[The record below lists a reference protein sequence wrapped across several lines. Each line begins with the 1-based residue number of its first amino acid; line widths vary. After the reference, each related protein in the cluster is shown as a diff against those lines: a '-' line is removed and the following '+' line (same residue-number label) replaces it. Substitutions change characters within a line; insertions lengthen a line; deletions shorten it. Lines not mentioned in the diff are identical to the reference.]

1 EGFTRALYVTHAGD
15 GTDRLFMVQQNG
27 IIYVMENGT
36 LLPTPFLDASGLISS
51 DALGS
56 GYTERGLLGLAFH
69 PDYATNGQFFI
80 NYTEL
85 SSNDTIVARF
95 TASGSDPNVAN
106 PESGDIIFRTA
117 QPYANHNGGHIDFGP
132 DGFLYISV
140 GDGGSA
146 GDPLNSGQQ
155 PDTLLGTLLRI
166 DVDSGLPYA
175 IPESNPFVGSTF
187 GAEEVWAYGLRNV
200 WRFSFDRTTGDMYMG
215 DVGQNR
221 WEEVNYQPAGQGG
234 QNYGWNIMEGT
245 NPFSGAAIPADLTG
259 PIAEYQ
265 HINGNCSV
273 TGGYVYRGEAI
284 PTLQGAYI
292 YGDYCSGQVWAAYR
306 DASGV
311 WQSDLLIDTDFTI
324 SSFGEDESGELYMIH
339 YGSSRIPAQVLRFAP
354 VE

>member
-1 EGFTRALYVTHAGD
+1 TFEED
-15 GTDRLFMVQQNG
+15 Q
-27 IIYVMENGT
+27 
-36 LLPTPFLDASGLISS
+36 
-51 DALGS
+51 
-56 GYTERGLLGLAFH
+56 
-69 PDYATNGQFFI
+69 
-80 NYTEL
+80 
-85 SSNDTIVARF
+85 
-95 TASGSDPNVAN
+95 NVAM
-106 PESGDIIFRTA
+106 IRIQA
-117 QPYANHNGGHIDFGP
+117 QEGEEGGHIDFDP